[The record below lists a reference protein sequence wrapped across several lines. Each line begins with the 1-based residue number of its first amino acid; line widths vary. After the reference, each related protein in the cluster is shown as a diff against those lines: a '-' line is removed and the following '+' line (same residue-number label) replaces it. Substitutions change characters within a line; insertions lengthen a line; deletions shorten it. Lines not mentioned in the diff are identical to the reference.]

1 MNIRRSVKTVFRIL
15 RSQGTIDRRKG
26 PATPWHAALLIP
38 LVVAG
43 ILGITGGI
51 VLRPMPEALDALE
64 SGDGVE
70 VVTEPWLAFRPVGTQ
85 PTVGLI
91 FYPGARADA
100 RAYAPIAR
108 DIAGGGYQVVVVPMP
123 LNMAIFDPDAA
134 GRVIETYPDIERWV
148 VGGHSLGG
156 AVAAS
161 FARNHPDLVDGL
173 VVWAPYYLLKCP
185 DLSGT
190 DLVAV
195 TIYGTLDGLI
205 PLTRVEASRPC
216 LPADARWIAIE
227 GGNHAQFSWYGGQ
240 TSDNPATIT
249 REMQQKEAISATLS
263 LLATLE

>member
-1 MNIRRSVKTVFRIL
+1 MNIRRSAETILRLL
-15 RSQGTIDRRKG
+15 RSQRAVDRRKR
-26 PATPWHAALLIP
+26 PVRPWHAALLIP
-38 LVVAG
+38 LLAAG

-51 VLRPMPEALDALE
+51 VLRPMPEALAALA

-100 RAYAPIAR
+100 RAYAPIAK
-108 DIAGGGYQVVVVPMP
+108 DIAGEGYHVVVVPMP
-123 LNMAIFDPDAA
+123 LNMAILNQGAA
-134 GRVIETYPDIERWV
+134 DRVMKAYPDIEHWI

-156 AVAAS
+156 AMAAS
-161 FARNHPDLVDGL
+161 FARNHPDAVDGL
-173 VVWAPYYLLKCP
+173 AVWAPYYLLRYP
-185 DLSGT
+185 DLSGS
-190 DLVAV
+190 DLEVV

-205 PLTRVEASRPC
+205 PPARIESSRPY
-216 LPADARWIAIE
+216 LPDDARWIAIE

-240 TSDNPATIT
+240 TGDNPATIT
-249 REMQQKEAISATLS
+249 REVQQQEAISATLS

>member
-1 MNIRRSVKTVFRIL
+1 MNIRRSVKTVFCIL
-15 RSQGTIDRRKG
+15 RSLGTIDRGKG
-26 PATPWHAALLIP
+26 PVRPWHAALLIP

-51 VLRPMPEALDALE
+51 VMRPMPEALDALA

-70 VVTEPWLAFRPVGTQ
+70 VVTEPWLAFRPLDAE

-100 RAYAPIAR
+100 RAYAPIAK
-108 DIAGGGYQVVVVPMP
+108 DIAREGYHVVVVPMP
-123 LNMAIFDPDAA
+123 LNMAIFDPGAA

-156 AVAAS
+156 AMAAS
-161 FARNHPDLVDGL
+161 FARNHPDGVDGL
-173 VVWAPYYLLKCP
+173 VVWAPYYLLGHP
-185 DLSGT
+185 DLSGS
-190 DLVAV
+190 DLEVV
-195 TIYGTLDGLI
+195 TVYGTLDGLI
-205 PLTRVEASRPC
+205 PPERIEASRPY
-216 LPADARWIAIE
+216 LPDDARWIAIE

-240 TSDNPATIT
+240 TSDNPATIS
-249 REMQQKEAISATLS
+249 RETQQQEAISATLS